1 LIFRVGKELNS
12 PPLLHETTCTL
23 SSPPLPPPPYH
34 LFVLSQERER
44 EREKG
49 IPKKSKYG
57 VISKNAVVVVC
68 CKLRKE
74 NFRVAWILSLVVC
87 LCKWDAYENL

>member
-1 LIFRVGKELNS
+1 MRQHAHS
-12 PPLLHETTCTL
+12 PLLP
-23 SSPPLPPPPYH
+23 SPLPPTTS
-34 LFVLSQERER
+34 LSFLRRER

-57 VISKNAVVVVC
+57 VFSKNAVVVVC